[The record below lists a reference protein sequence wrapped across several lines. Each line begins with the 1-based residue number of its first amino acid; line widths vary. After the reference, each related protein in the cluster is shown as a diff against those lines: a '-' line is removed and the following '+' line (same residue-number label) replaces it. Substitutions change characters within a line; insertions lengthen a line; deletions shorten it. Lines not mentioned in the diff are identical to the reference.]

1 MQVAPRLELKQRQQL
16 VMTPQLQ
23 QAIRLLQMSHLEI
36 ASFIAEEAEK
46 NPLLRVQDDG
56 GEAAARPEVAP
67 HEDVDSAIA
76 REDHGAAEALLG
88 ERSEN
93 LYESA
98 GPGGDGAI
106 SGFGR
111 GRNGALADAGFAPDF
126 EDIAVGAPTLREHLL
141 PQIAASAAPRAVR
154 LLASLL
160 VDDLDEGGYLRRDL
174 EELRVSLSVSS
185 GLMQAAVALLQTCE
199 PTGVG
204 ARDLRECLELQL
216 RERNRFDPAMAAMLV
231 HLEDLAA
238 ARLDR
243 LRAVCGVDDED
254 LAEMIAE
261 IRALDPRP
269 AGVFTVGVAQT
280 VTPDV
285 LIRRA
290 AHGGWAIEVNPDA
303 MPKVL
308 LDHAYLNRISA
319 SGDIDPAGFLASCRQ
334 SADWLIRA
342 LDQRAQTILKVA
354 TAIVSRQTGFLAS
367 GVAALTPLTLKAI
380 AEEVGVHESTVS
392 RVTTN
397 KFLSCERGVFE
408 MRFFF
413 SQGLP
418 ASGGGEAVSAASV
431 RHQIKALIENEK
443 QGSVLSDGRIVT
455 LLKQNGVDIAR
466 RTVAKYRETM
476 NIPSSAQR
484 KRMKAAALGR

>member
-16 VMTPQLQ
+16 AMTPQLQ
-23 QAIRLLQMSHLEI
+23 QAIRLLHMSHLEI
-36 ASFIAEEAEK
+36 ASFIAEEVEK
-46 NPLLRVQDDG
+46 NPLLRVHDG
-56 GEAAARPEVAP
+56 GGETAAPREAAP

-76 REDHGAAEALLG
+76 REDHGAAETLFGA
-88 ERSEN
+88 RSEN

-98 GPGGDGAI
+98 GF
-106 SGFGR
+106 SGFGK
-111 GRNGALADAGFAPDF
+111 GRNGALADAGFSPDF
-126 EDIAVGAPTLREHLL
+126 EDIASSAPTLREHLL

-160 VDDLDEGGYLRRDL
+160 VDDLDEAGYLRRDL
-174 EELRVSLSVSS
+174 DELGASLSIDAAT
-185 GLMQAAVALLQTCE
+185 MEAAVALLQTCE

-216 RERNRFDPAMAAMLV
+216 RERNRFDPAMAALIAN
-231 HLEDLAA
+231 LEDLAA
-238 ARLDR
+238 ARFDR
-243 LRAVCGVDDED
+243 LRAACGVDDED

-269 AGVFTVGVAQT
+269 AGVFTGGVAQT
-280 VTPDV
+280 VIPDV

-290 AHGGWAIEVNPDA
+290 AHGGWVVEANPDA
-303 MPKVL
+303 TPKVL
-308 LDHAYLNRISA
+308 LDRSYLNRVSA
-319 SGDIDPAGFLASCRQ
+319 SGEVDPSGFLSSCRQ

-354 TAIVSRQTGFLAS
+354 SAIVGRQTGFLAS
-367 GVAALTPLTLKAI
+367 GVAALAPLTLKAI
-380 AEEVGVHESTVS
+380 ADEVGVHESTVS
-392 RVTTN
+392 RVTAN
-397 KFLSCERGVFE
+397 KFLACERGVFE

-418 ASGGGEAVSAASV
+418 ASGGGEAVSAVSV
-431 RHQIKALIENEK
+431 RHQIKTLIENEK

-455 LLKQNGVDIAR
+455 LLKQNGVDVAR